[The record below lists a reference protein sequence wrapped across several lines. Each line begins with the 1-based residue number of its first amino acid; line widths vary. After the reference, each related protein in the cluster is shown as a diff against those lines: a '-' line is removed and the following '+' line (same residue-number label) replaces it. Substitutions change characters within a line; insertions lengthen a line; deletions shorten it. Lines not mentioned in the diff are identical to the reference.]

1 MLQVQYR
8 ARSVCRALPPSSGI
22 EGSRLQF
29 YVADPAGR
37 PNIFPGVD
45 MSWLVMGPMLKDT
58 PDLHRIRVSST
69 CRRDQLEPDPEFKSP
84 PCQMCFK
91 VAQSQASAG
100 APRDAAPEP
109 RCFRP
114 LLASGVFLGLF
125 GVPLRFQASGQAAS
139 HSRLFCES
147 RHVSAVFQVKCAA
160 CVTYWG
166 YTVQHVHTLLYPAMH
181 AYYACINAYVKSV

>member
-1 MLQVQYR
+1 
-8 ARSVCRALPPSSGI
+8 
-22 EGSRLQF
+22 
-29 YVADPAGR
+29 
-37 PNIFPGVD
+37 
-45 MSWLVMGPMLKDT
+45 MGPMLKDT

-114 LLASGVFLGLF
+114 LLASGAPLGLF

-166 YTVQHVHTLLYPAMH
+166 YTVQHVQTNPAISCH
-181 AYYACINAYVKSV
+181 ACILCMHKCIR